1 MERLNDKNT
10 FRAAV
15 ASLRIKLIDA
25 YIIRKFLGTFFFC
38 LVLILILA
46 VVFDFAEKIDNFI
59 EKEAPVRAIVFDY
72 YMNFIPYFA
81 TLFAP
86 LFVFISVIFFTS
98 KMAVN
103 TEIIAILN
111 CGMSF
116 RRMMWP
122 YFLSAL
128 VIAIFTFVLT
138 NFVIPNSN
146 LIRMDFEDKYYR
158 SSARKVTVENIHRQV
173 FKNIYVYMG
182 SYNPLSQ
189 RGQNFTIE
197 KIDSGRL
204 MSKLSAT
211 SVIYDTTLIISDTI
225 INKWTAINYYIREI
239 KDNEEVITKGREI
252 DTTLTINPDDF
263 SRDPGFV
270 GTMTYRE
277 LEDYIDLLQLQ
288 GSDELKLFLIEKHR
302 RFANPF
308 AVFILTL
315 IGVSLSSRKIRG
327 GIGMNIGTGLI
338 LSFSYILFLQF
349 ASQFSLKGNLGPM
362 LAMWI
367 PNILYSII
375 ALVLYKMAP
384 K

>member
-1 MERLNDKNT
+1 MEKLGGKKS
-10 FRAAV
+10 FREIID
-15 ASLRIKLIDA
+15 SLKIKLIDG
-25 YIIRKFLGTFFFC
+25 YIIRKFLGTFFFS
-38 LVLILILA
+38 LALILTIA
-46 VVFDFAEKIDNFI
+46 VVFDFAEKIDNFM
-59 EKEAPVRAIVFDY
+59 EKEAPVKAIIFDY
-72 YMNFIPYFA
+72 YLNFIPYFA

-86 LFVFISVIFFTS
+86 LFVFIAVIFFTS

-128 VIAIFTFVLT
+128 VIAIFTFALT
-138 NFVIPNSN
+138 NFIIPKSN
-146 LIRMDFEDKYYR
+146 LTRMDFEDKYYR
-158 SSARKVTVENIHRQV
+158 SSSRKVTVVNIHRQV

-182 SYNPLSQ
+182 SFNPLNK

-197 KIDSGRL
+197 KFDDHGRL
-204 MSKLSAT
+204 ESKLSST
-211 SVIYDTTLIISDTI
+211 SVTYDTTKQ
-225 INKWTAINYYIREI
+225 KWTALNYYLRQI
-239 KDNEEVITKGREI
+239 KGNEEVITKGKQI
-252 DTTLTINPDDF
+252 DTTLTINPSDF

-270 GTMTYRE
+270 GTMTYCE
-277 LEDYIDLLQLQ
+277 LDDYIGLLRMQ

-327 GIGMNIGTGLI
+327 GIGMNIGIGLI

-349 ASQFSLKGNLGPM
+349 ASQFCLKGNLEPM

>member
-1 MERLNDKNT
+1 MENLNGKKT
-10 FRAAV
+10 IREV
-15 ASLRIKLIDA
+15 ISSLKIRLIDT

-38 LVLILILA
+38 LALILTIA
-46 VVFDFAEKIDNFI
+46 VVFDFAEKIDNFM
-59 EKEAPVRAIVFDY
+59 EKEAPVRAIIFDY

-81 TLFAP
+81 MLFAP

-111 CGMSF
+111 SGMSF

-122 YFLSAL
+122 YFISSF
-128 VIAIFTFVLT
+128 VIALFTFILT
-138 NFVIPNSN
+138 NFVIPKSN

-158 SSARKVTVENIHRQV
+158 SSNRKVTVENIHRQV

-182 SYNPLSQ
+182 SFNPLSQ

-197 KIDSGRL
+197 KFSDSGRL
-204 MSKLSAT
+204 VSKLSSS
-211 SVIYDTTLIISDTI
+211 SVSFDTAK
-225 INKWTAINYYIREI
+225 NKWKATNYYLREI
-239 KDNEEVITKGREI
+239 KGNEEIITRGKTI
-252 DTTLTINPDDF
+252 DTALIIKPSDF

-277 LEDYIDLLQLQ
+277 LDDYIKLLQLQ

-302 RFANPF
+302 RYASPF

-315 IGVSLSSRKIRG
+315 IGVSLSSRKVRG
-327 GIGMNIGTGLI
+327 GIGMNIGLGLI

-349 ASQFSLKGNLGPM
+349 ASQFSLKGDLGPM
-362 LAMWI
+362 IAMWI
-367 PNILYSII
+367 PNLLYSVI

>member
-1 MERLNDKNT
+1 MENINGKKT
-10 FRAAV
+10 FGKAIG
-15 ASLRIKLIDA
+15 SLRIGLIDT

-38 LVLILILA
+38 LALILTIA
-46 VVFDFAEKIDNFI
+46 VVFDFAEKIDNFM
-59 EKEAPVRAIVFDY
+59 EKEAPVRAIIFDY

-81 TLFAP
+81 MLFAP

-98 KMAVN
+98 KMAIS

-111 CGMSF
+111 SGMSF

-122 YFLSAL
+122 YFISSF
-128 VIAIFTFVLT
+128 VIALFTFLLT
-138 NFVIPNSN
+138 NFVIPKAN
-146 LIRMDFEDKYYR
+146 LQRIDFEDKYYR
-158 SSARKVTVENIHRQV
+158 SSNRRVTVENIHRQV
-173 FKNIYVYMG
+173 FKNIYIYMG
-182 SYNPLSQ
+182 SFNPISL

-197 KIDSGRL
+197 KFSDSGRL
-204 MSKLSAT
+204 VSKLSSS
-211 SVIYDTTLIISDTI
+211 SVAYDTAK
-225 INKWTAINYYIREI
+225 NKWKAMNYYLREI
-239 KDNEEVITKGREI
+239 KGNEEVITRGKTI
-252 DTTLTINPDDF
+252 DTALTIKPSDF

-277 LEDYIDLLQLQ
+277 LDDYIKQLQLQ

-302 RFANPF
+302 RYASPF

-315 IGVSLSSRKIRG
+315 IGVSLSSRKVRG
-327 GIGMNIGTGLI
+327 GIGMNIGMGLL

-362 LAMWI
+362 IAMWI
-367 PNILYSII
+367 PNLIYTVI
-375 ALVLYKMAP
+375 AMVLYKMAP

>member
-1 MERLNDKNT
+1 MEGINDKKS
-10 FRAAV
+10 FGKALAK
-15 ASLRIKLIDA
+15 LKIKRIDR
-25 YIIRKFLGTFFFC
+25 YIIRKFLGTFFFSI
-38 LVLILILA
+38 VLILTIA
-46 VVFDFAEKIDNFI
+46 VVFDFAEKIDNFM
-59 EKEAPVRAIVFDY
+59 EKEAPVKAIIFDY
-72 YMNFIPYFA
+72 YFNFIPYFA

-116 RRMMWP
+116 KRMMWP
-122 YFLSAL
+122 YFLSAV

-138 NFVIPNSN
+138 NFVIPRANMD
-146 LIRMDFEDKYYR
+146 RMEFEDKYYR
-158 SSARKVTVENIHRQV
+158 SASRKVTVENIHRQV
-173 FKNIYVYMG
+173 FRNIYVFMG
-182 SYNPLSQ
+182 SYNPISQ

-197 KIDSGRL
+197 RFNDSGRL
-204 MSKLSAT
+204 ESKLSSPT
-211 SVIYDTTLIISDTI
+211 VIFDTVT
-225 INKWTAINYYIREI
+225 NKWSAMNYTLREI
-239 KDNEEVITKGREI
+239 TDEKEIITKGRQL
-252 DTTLTINPDDF
+252 DTTLTIKPSDF

-270 GTMTYRE
+270 GTMTYNE
-277 LEDYIDLLQLQ
+277 LDDYISLLELQ

-302 RFANPF
+302 RFSNPF

-315 IGVSLSSRKIRG
+315 IGVSLSSRKVRG
-327 GIGMNIGTGLI
+327 GIGMNIGIGLV

-349 ASQFSLKGNLGPM
+349 ASQFSLKGDLNPM

-367 PNILYSII
+367 PNILYTFI

>member
-1 MERLNDKNT
+1 MEEINDKKT
-10 FRAAV
+10 FGETIGSRK
-15 ASLRIKLIDA
+15 LKLIDI

-38 LVLILILA
+38 LILILTIA
-46 VVFDFAEKIDNFI
+46 VVFDFAEKIDNFM
-59 EKEAPVRAIVFDY
+59 EKAAPVKAIIFDY
-72 YMNFIPYFA
+72 YLNFIPYFA

-111 CGMSF
+111 SGMSF
-116 RRMMWP
+116 LRMMWP

-128 VIAIFTFVLT
+128 VIAIFTFTLT
-138 NFVIPNSN
+138 NFIIPKSN
-146 LIRMDFEDKYYR
+146 QIRMDFEEKYYR
-158 SSARKVTVENIHRQV
+158 SSSRKIAQENIHRQES
-173 FKNIYVYMG
+173 KNVLVYMG
-182 SYNPLSQ
+182 TYNPLSE

-197 KIDSGRL
+197 KFSDSGRL
-204 MSKLSAT
+204 ESKLSSS
-211 SVIYDTTLIISDTI
+211 SVIYDTAKH
-225 INKWTAINYYIREI
+225 KWTALNYYIRKI
-239 KDNEEVITKGREI
+239 NGNSEVFTRGSTI
-252 DTTLTINPDDF
+252 DTTLTIQPGDL

-270 GTMTYRE
+270 GTMTYNE
-277 LEDYIDLLQLQ
+277 LNNYIDLLRLQ

-302 RFANPF
+302 RIANPF

-315 IGVSLSSRKIRG
+315 IGVTLSSRKIRG
-327 GIGMNIGTGLI
+327 GIGMNIGIGLI

-375 ALVLYKMAP
+375 GLVLYKLAP

>member
-1 MERLNDKNT
+1 
-10 FRAAV
+10 
-15 ASLRIKLIDA
+15 
-25 YIIRKFLGTFFFC
+25 
-38 LVLILILA
+38 
-46 VVFDFAEKIDNFI
+46 
-59 EKEAPVRAIVFDY
+59 
-72 YMNFIPYFA
+72 MNFIPYFA
-81 TLFAP
+81 ILFAP
-86 LFVFISVIFFTS
+86 LFVFIAVIFFTS
-98 KMAVN
+98 KMAIN

-111 CGMSF
+111 SGMSF
-116 RRMMWP
+116 LRMMWP

-128 VIAIFTFVLT
+128 VIALFTFVLT
-138 NFVIPNSN
+138 NFVIPKSN
-146 LIRMDFEDKYYR
+146 LIRMDFEDRYYR
-158 SSARKVTVENIHRQV
+158 SSSRKVTVENIHRQV

-182 SYNPLSQ
+182 SFNPISQ

-197 KIDSGRL
+197 RFNDSGRL
-204 MSKLSAT
+204 VSKLSSPT
-211 SVIYDTTLIISDTI
+211 VSYDTVLH
-225 INKWTAINYYIREI
+225 KWAALNYYLREI
-239 KDNEEVITKGREI
+239 NGNEETITRGKQI
-252 DTTLTINPDDF
+252 DTTLTIQPSDF
-263 SRDPGFV
+263 SRDPGIV

-277 LEDYIDLLQLQ
+277 LNDYISVLQLQ

-327 GIGMNIGTGLI
+327 GIGMNIGIGLI

-367 PNILYSII
+367 PNFLYSVIAII
-375 ALVLYKMAP
+375 LYKMAP

>member
-1 MERLNDKNT
+1 MERLNGKKT
-10 FRAAV
+10 FRETIN
-15 ASLRIKLIDA
+15 SLKIKIIDA

-38 LVLILILA
+38 LALILTIA
-46 VVFDFAEKIDNFI
+46 VVFDFAEKIDNFM
-59 EKEAPVRAIVFDY
+59 ERQAPVKAIIFDY

-81 TLFAP
+81 MLFAP
-86 LFVFISVIFFTS
+86 LFVFIAVIFFTS

-111 CGMSF
+111 SGMSF

-122 YFLSAL
+122 YFLSAF
-128 VIAIFTFVLT
+128 VIATFTFMLT
-138 NFVIPNSN
+138 NFVIPKSN
-146 LIRMDFEDKYYR
+146 LIRIGFEDKYYH
-158 SSARKVTVENIHRQV
+158 SSSRKITVENIHRKV
-173 FKNIYVYMG
+173 LKNTYVYMG
-182 SYNPLSQ
+182 SFNPLAQ

-197 KIDSGRL
+197 EIDSGRL
-204 MSKLSAT
+204 ISKLSANT
-211 SVIYDTTLIISDTI
+211 VTYDTTKHKWTAFNYYIREVKGNEEIITRGKQIDTTLIIEP
-225 INKWTAINYYIREI
+225 N
-239 KDNEEVITKGREI
+239 
-252 DTTLTINPDDF
+252 DF
-263 SRDPGFV
+263 ARDPDFV
-270 GTMTYRE
+270 GTMTSRE
-277 LEDYIDLLQLQ
+277 LESYINLLRLQ
-288 GSDELKLFLIEKHR
+288 GSDELKLFLIEKYR

-315 IGVSLSSRKIRG
+315 IGVTLSSRKIRG
-327 GIGMNIGTGLI
+327 GIGMNIGIGLG

-375 ALVLYKMAP
+375 GLVLYKLAP

>member
-1 MERLNDKNT
+1 MEKVNGKKT
-10 FRAAV
+10 FREN
-15 ASLRIKLIDA
+15 LEYLKIKLIDA

-38 LVLILILA
+38 IVLILTIA
-46 VVFDFAEKIDNFI
+46 VVFDFAEKIDNFM
-59 EKEAPVRAIVFDY
+59 EKAAPVKAIIFNY
-72 YMNFIPYFA
+72 YLNFIPYFG

-111 CGMSF
+111 SGMSF

-128 VIAIFTFVLT
+128 VIAIITFTLT
-138 NFVIPNSN
+138 NFVIPKAN
-146 LIRMDFEDKYYR
+146 LTRMDFEDKYYR
-158 SSARKVTVENIHRQV
+158 SSSRKPTVDNVHRQAAPDVLV
-173 FKNIYVYMG
+173 FMG
-182 SYNPLSQ
+182 SYNPISL

-197 KIDSGRL
+197 KMDSGKL
-204 MSKLSAT
+204 VSKLSAT
-211 SVIYDTTLIISDTI
+211 SVIYDTTT
-225 INKWTAINYYIREI
+225 NKWTAINYYIREI
-239 KDNEEVITKGREI
+239 KGNDEVFSRGKQI
-252 DTTLTINPDDF
+252 DTTLNIKPEDF
-263 SRDPGFV
+263 SRDPGIV
-270 GTMTYRE
+270 STMTYNDLNE
-277 LEDYIDLLQLQ
+277 YIDQLKLQ

-315 IGVSLSSRKIRG
+315 IGVSLSSKKVRG
-327 GIGMNIGTGLI
+327 GIGMNIGVGLV

-349 ASQFSLKGNLGPM
+349 TSQFSLKGSLNPM

-367 PNILYSII
+367 PNIIYSVV
-375 ALVLYKMAP
+375 ALVLYKLAP